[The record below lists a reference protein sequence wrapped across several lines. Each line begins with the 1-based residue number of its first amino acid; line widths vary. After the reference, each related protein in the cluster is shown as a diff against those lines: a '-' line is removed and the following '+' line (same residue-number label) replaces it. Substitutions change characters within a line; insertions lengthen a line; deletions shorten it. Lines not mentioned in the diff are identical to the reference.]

1 MYKMFA
7 MSVTFTFIRLTV
19 IFLRI
24 FVHERGIPLTHLP
37 CLHIGPWCSGL
48 YQFTTPSY
56 AQMMSI
62 ISLFISKRYWRSVLS
77 SIQFQEYLLKII
89 LMGDSLHWYTNITN
103 YYDTILTHNH
113 NETHDNIP
121 SIITYP
127 FLASSIMMFQTIHK
141 VWVVFSTWFLLNAI

>member
-19 IFLRI
+19 ILKDLRTWTGDTSDS
-24 FVHERGIPLTHLP
+24 FALVF
-37 CLHIGPWCSGL
+37 IGPWCSGL